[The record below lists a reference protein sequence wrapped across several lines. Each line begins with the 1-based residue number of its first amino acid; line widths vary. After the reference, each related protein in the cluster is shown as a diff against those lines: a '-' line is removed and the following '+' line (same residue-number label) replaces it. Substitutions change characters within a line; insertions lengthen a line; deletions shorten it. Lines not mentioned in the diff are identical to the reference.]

1 MTTSMRVEGT
11 LWRDGA
17 KTASSSQIAD
27 VSLMHG
33 WVPPTVQA
41 LALVLLVCAIGW
53 RSRRWWMLRVPF
65 AAGLGVGL
73 AMWLHWYI
81 TAAGLAGEPAPRALW
96 GWIALTRAGR
106 RHCCGRLA
114 RRTTL
119 AASYGGTGHIAVP
132 AQQRIGPQRVGRIR
146 PDGVLRVEPTDR
158 GSAARSDRP
167 RHPGRDAE
175 QGGGPF

>member
-17 KTASSSQIAD
+17 EHLRHQIAD

-53 RSRRWWMLRVPF
+53 RSRRWWMLRAPF

-96 GWIALTRAGR
+96 GWIALTGLAGGIVVVGWRGVRRWRRATAV
-106 RHCCGRLA
+106 LA
-114 RRTTL
+114 TL
-119 AASYGGTGHIAVP
+119 LCLLSSGL
-132 AQQRIGPQRVGRIR
+132 GRIR

-175 QGGGPF
+175 QG

>member
-1 MTTSMRVEGT
+1 MTTSMRVEET

-17 KTASSSQIAD
+17 EHLRHQIAD

-65 AAGLGVGL
+65 ATGLGVGL

-81 TAAGLAGEPAPRALW
+81 TAVGLAGKPARPVQPCLLRPVRQAL
-96 GWIALTRAGR
+96 GSEAQADRLGR
-106 RHCCGRLA
+106 H
-114 RRTTL
+114 
-119 AASYGGTGHIAVP
+119 
-132 AQQRIGPQRVGRIR
+132 
-146 PDGVLRVEPTDR
+146 
-158 GSAARSDRP
+158 
-167 RHPGRDAE
+167 
-175 QGGGPF
+175 